1 MKPICVGVVILVL
14 SNFNANASNWNSG
27 GSATVTSSTNI
38 RLNCEVTNYN
48 LSEYPEKWSKSWVPP
63 SYSLIVSGGKVELVG
78 KTATG
83 RITRDTPERLEVIFD
98 AEKDTRNDGGFLK
111 GIYFKSNNKFMARV
125 GFRGGYRDSGPIWGV
140 CQETSL
146 SSSNSVPAP
155 SRTSS
160 SNIDKAK
167 STCTDLG
174 FNAGSEKHGECV
186 LKLFGQNDEATSI
199 INTPRWLKVRQSGSS
214 DLYVDKKG
222 QYIKIKAASKW
233 YNQLHDRYSKEPNTD
248 IRIGFYF
255 TNDKSYK
262 PKKYDFETIKPS
274 EIQATEEGNA
284 KVFTF
289 KTTAVAKLRSLESK
303 YIIFLVTDF
312 EKGMYFWTRTTKSN

>member
-1 MKPICVGVVILVL
+1 MVKVTFFFSVVVTTVM
-14 SNFNANASNWNSG
+14 ASTASY
-27 GSATVTSSTNI
+27 SATINCERTTSSYQGYKDFAAFESWWPKNIDLDGNDFTEAGKGSKAMVYENIGGEKASGTHFTRKYRLLPNNLMIGAVKPFGNYASVSNI
-38 RLNCEVTNYN
+38 RYKCDINSNELRAKLAEGGA
-48 LSEYPEKWSKSWVPP
+48 EP
-63 SYSLIVSGGKVELVG
+63 S
-78 KTATG
+78 TA
-83 RITRDTPERLEVIFD
+83 V
-98 AEKDTRNDGGFLK
+98 
-111 GIYFKSNNKFMARV
+111 
-125 GFRGGYRDSGPIWGV
+125 
-140 CQETSL
+140 
-146 SSSNSVPAP
+146 SSSSKM
-155 SRTSS
+155 
-160 SNIDKAK
+160 DKAK

-174 FNAGSEKHGECV
+174 FSDGTEKHGECV
-186 LKLFGQNDEATSI
+186 LKLFGENDEATSI

-312 EKGMYFWTRTTKSN
+312 EEGMYFWTRTTKSK